1 MKKLKRYILICLG
14 LILSLQS
21 YGSKSLFITH
31 VTITTYN
38 AVRSQCDRSPL
49 ITADGTKIDH
59 RKVKSGEQRIV
70 AISRDLLYAIPLGSV
85 IYVEGYGRYEVRD
98 TMNSRFKHRIDILQH
113 SSKKNFKKNNIK
125 IKLVKKP
132 PIKKKNKNRKN
143 SRFA

>member
-21 YGSKSLFITH
+21 YGSKSLFTTH

-59 RKVKSGEQRIV
+59 RKVKSGKQRIV
-70 AISRDLLYAIPLGSV
+70 AISRDLLYAIPLGS
-85 IYVEGYGRYEVRD
+85 IIDIEGYGRYEVRD
-98 TMNSRFKHRIDILQH
+98 TMNSRFNHSIDILQH

-125 IKLVKKP
+125 IKLVSKP
-132 PIKKKNKNRKN
+132 IKKNKNRV
-143 SRFA
+143 

>member
-1 MKKLKRYILICLG
+1 MKKLKRYILIRIRM
-14 LILSLQS
+14 ILSLQS

-85 IYVEGYGRYEVRD
+85 IYVEGHGYYEVRD

-113 SSKKNFKKNNIK
+113 STKKNFKKDKIK
-125 IKLVKKP
+125 IKLVRK
-132 PIKKKNKNRKN
+132 PIKKNKDR
-143 SRFA
+143 RFI

>member
-1 MKKLKRYILICLG
+1 MKKLKRYILIGLG

-21 YGSKSLFITH
+21 YGSKSLFTTH

-59 RKVKSGEQRIV
+59 NKLKSGEQKIV
-70 AISRDLLYAIPLGSV
+70 AISRDLLYAIPLGS
-85 IYVEGYGRYEVRD
+85 IIDIEGYGRYEVRD
-98 TMNSRFKHRIDILQH
+98 TMNGRFNHRIDILQH

-132 PIKKKNKNRKN
+132 PIKKNKNR
-143 SRFA
+143 RFI

>member
-21 YGSKSLFITH
+21 YGSKSLFTTH

-59 RKVKSGEQRIV
+59 RKVKSGQQRIV
-70 AISRDLLYAIPLGSV
+70 AISRDLLYAIPLGS
-85 IYVEGYGRYEVRD
+85 IIDIEGYGRYEVRD

-113 SSKKNFKKNNIK
+113 SSKKNFKKDKIK
-125 IKLVKKP
+125 IKLVRK
-132 PIKKKNKNRKN
+132 PIKKNKDR
-143 SRFA
+143 RFI

>member
-21 YGSKSLFITH
+21 YGSKSLFTTH

-59 RKVKSGEQRIV
+59 NKVRSGEQKIV
-70 AISRDLLYAIPLGSV
+70 AISRDLLYAIPLGS
-85 IYVEGYGRYEVRD
+85 IIDIEGYGRYEVRD

-113 SSKKNFKKNNIK
+113 SSKKNFKKDKIK
-125 IKLVKKP
+125 IKLVRKP
-132 PIKKKNKNRKN
+132 IKKNKNR
-143 SRFA
+143 RFI

>member
-21 YGSKSLFITH
+21 YGSKSLFTTH

-85 IYVEGYGRYEVRD
+85 IDIEGYGKYEVRD
-98 TMNSRFKHRIDILQH
+98 TMNSRFKHSIDILQH

-132 PIKKKNKNRKN
+132 PIKKK
-143 SRFA
+143 

>member
-70 AISRDLLYAIPLGSV
+70 AISRDLLYAIPLGS
-85 IYVEGYGRYEVRD
+85 IIDIEGYGKYEVRD

-113 SSKKNFKKNNIK
+113 SSKKNFKKDKIK
-125 IKLVKKP
+125 IKLVKK
-132 PIKKKNKNRKN
+132 PIKKKNKNRKK
-143 SRFA
+143 

>member
-21 YGSKSLFITH
+21 YGSKSLFTTH

-59 RKVKSGEQRIV
+59 RKVKSGKQRIV

-85 IYVEGYGRYEVRD
+85 IDIEGYGRYEVRD

-113 SSKKNFKKNNIK
+113 SSKKNFKKDKIK
-125 IKLVKKP
+125 IKLVSKP
-132 PIKKKNKNRKN
+132 IKKNKNRV
-143 SRFA
+143 

>member
-21 YGSKSLFITH
+21 YGSKSLFTTH

-38 AVRSQCDRSPL
+38 AVMSQCDRSPL

-59 RKVKSGEQRIV
+59 RKVKSGQQRIV
-70 AISRDLLYAIPLGSV
+70 AISRDLLYAIPLGSL
-85 IYVEGYGRYEVRD
+85 IYVEGHGYYEVRD

-113 SSKKNFKKNNIK
+113 SSKKNFKKDKIK
-125 IKLVKKP
+125 IKLVEKP
-132 PIKKKNKNRKN
+132 PIKKKNKNRKK
-143 SRFA
+143 

>member
-21 YGSKSLFITH
+21 YGGKSLFTTH

-38 AVRSQCDRSPL
+38 AVMSQCDRSPL

-70 AISRDLLYAIPLGSV
+70 AISRDLLYAIPLGSL
-85 IYVEGYGRYEVRD
+85 IYVEGHGYYEVRD

-113 SSKKNFKKNNIK
+113 YSKKNFKKDKIK
-125 IKLVKKP
+125 IKLVRK
-132 PIKKKNKNRKN
+132 PIKKNKDR
-143 SRFA
+143 RFI

>member
-21 YGSKSLFITH
+21 YGSKSLFTTH

-49 ITADGTKIDH
+49 ITADGTKIDN

-85 IYVEGYGRYEVRD
+85 IYVEGHGYYEVRD

-113 SSKKNFKKNNIK
+113 SSKKNFKKDKIK

-132 PIKKKNKNRKN
+132 IKKNKDR
-143 SRFA
+143 RFI

>member
-21 YGSKSLFITH
+21 YGSKSLFTTH

-38 AVRSQCDRSPL
+38 AVISQCDRSPL

-85 IYVEGYGRYEVRD
+85 IYVEGHGYYEVRD

-113 SSKKNFKKNNIK
+113 SSKKNFKKDKIK
-125 IKLVKKP
+125 IKLVRK
-132 PIKKKNKNRKN
+132 PIKKNKDR
-143 SRFA
+143 RFI

>member
-1 MKKLKRYILICLG
+1 MKKLKKYILICLG

-21 YGSKSLFITH
+21 YGSKSLFTTH

-38 AVRSQCDRSPL
+38 AVMSQCDRSPL

-59 RKVKSGEQRIV
+59 RKVKSGEQRIA

-85 IYVEGYGRYEVRD
+85 IYVEGHGYYEVRD

-113 SSKKNFKKNNIK
+113 SSKKNFKKDKIK
-125 IKLVKKP
+125 IKLVRK
-132 PIKKKNKNRKN
+132 PIKKNKDR
-143 SRFA
+143 RFI

>member
-14 LILSLQS
+14 LTLSLQS
-21 YGSKSLFITH
+21 YGSKSLFTTH

-59 RKVKSGEQRIV
+59 NKVKSGKQKIV
-70 AISRDLLYAIPLGSV
+70 AISRDLLYAIPLGS
-85 IYVEGYGRYEVRD
+85 IIDIEGYGKYEVRD
-98 TMNSRFKHRIDILQH
+98 TMNSRFKHSIDILQH

-125 IKLVKKP
+125 IRLVKKP
-132 PIKKKNKNRKN
+132 PIKKNKNR
-143 SRFA
+143 RFI

>member
-1 MKKLKRYILICLG
+1 MKKLKKCILIGLG

-21 YGSKSLFITH
+21 YGSKSLFTTH

-59 RKVKSGEQRIV
+59 RKVKSGEQKIV
-70 AISRDLLYAIPLGSV
+70 AISRDLLYAIPLGS
-85 IYVEGYGRYEVRD
+85 IIDIEGYGRYEVRD
-98 TMNSRFKHRIDILQH
+98 TMNSRFNHSIDILQH

-132 PIKKKNKNRKN
+132 PIKKKNKNRKK
-143 SRFA
+143 

>member
-21 YGSKSLFITH
+21 YGSKSLFTTH

-59 RKVKSGEQRIV
+59 NKVKSGKQRIV
-70 AISRDLLYAIPLGSV
+70 AISRDLLYAIPLGSL
-85 IYVEGYGRYEVRD
+85 IYVEGHGYYEVRD

-113 SSKKNFKKNNIK
+113 SSKKNFKKDKIK
-125 IKLVKKP
+125 IKLVRKP
-132 PIKKKNKNRKN
+132 IKKNKNR
-143 SRFA
+143 RFI

>member
-21 YGSKSLFITH
+21 YGNKSLFTTH

-59 RKVKSGEQRIV
+59 NKVKSGEQKIV
-70 AISRDLLYAIPLGSV
+70 AISRDLLYAIPLGS
-85 IYVEGYGRYEVRD
+85 IIDIEGYGKYEVRD
-98 TMNSRFKHRIDILQH
+98 TMNSRFNHSIDILQH

-125 IKLVKKP
+125 IKLVSKP
-132 PIKKKNKNRKN
+132 IKKNKNRV
-143 SRFA
+143 

>member
-21 YGSKSLFITH
+21 YGSKSLFTTH

-38 AVRSQCDRSPL
+38 AVMSQCDRSPL

-70 AISRDLLYAIPLGSV
+70 AISRDLLYAIPLGS
-85 IYVEGYGRYEVRD
+85 IIEIEGYGRYEVRD
-98 TMNSRFKHRIDILQH
+98 TMNGRFNHSIDILQH

-125 IKLVKKP
+125 IKLVRKP
-132 PIKKKNKNRKN
+132 IKKNKNR
-143 SRFA
+143 RFI

>member
-21 YGSKSLFITH
+21 YGSKSFFTTH

-38 AVRSQCDRSPL
+38 AVMSQCDRSPL

-70 AISRDLLYAIPLGSV
+70 AISRDLLYAIPLGS
-85 IYVEGYGRYEVRD
+85 IIDIEGYGKYEVRD
-98 TMNSRFKHRIDILQH
+98 TMNSRFKHSIDILQH

-132 PIKKKNKNRKN
+132 PIKKNKNR
-143 SRFA
+143 RFI

>member
-21 YGSKSLFITH
+21 YGSKSPFTTH

-38 AVRSQCDRSPL
+38 AVRSQCDSSPL

-59 RKVKSGEQRIV
+59 RKLKSGEQKIV
-70 AISRDLLYAIPLGSV
+70 AISRDLLYAIPLGSL
-85 IYVEGYGRYEVRD
+85 IYVEGHGYYEVRD

-125 IKLVKKP
+125 IKLVSKP
-132 PIKKKNKNRKN
+132 IKKNKNRV
-143 SRFA
+143 

>member
-1 MKKLKRYILICLG
+1 MNKLKKCVLIGLG
-14 LILSLQS
+14 TMLSLHS
-21 YGSKSLFITH
+21 YGGKQQFITH

-85 IYVEGYGRYEVRD
+85 IYVEGHGYYEVRD

-113 SSKKNFKKNNIK
+113 SSKKNFKKDKIK
-125 IKLVKKP
+125 IKLVRK
-132 PIKKKNKNRKN
+132 PIKKNKDR
-143 SRFA
+143 RFI

>member
-1 MKKLKRYILICLG
+1 MKKLKKCILIGLG

-85 IYVEGYGRYEVRD
+85 IYVEGHGKYEVRD

-113 SSKKNFKKNNIK
+113 SSKKNFKKDKIK
-125 IKLVKKP
+125 IKLVRK
-132 PIKKKNKNRKN
+132 PIKKNKDR
-143 SRFA
+143 RFI

>member
-21 YGSKSLFITH
+21 YGSKSLFTTH

-38 AVRSQCDRSPL
+38 AVMSQCDRSPL

-70 AISRDLLYAIPLGSV
+70 AISRDLLYAIPLGS
-85 IYVEGYGRYEVRD
+85 IIDIEGYGRYEVRD
-98 TMNSRFKHRIDILQH
+98 TMNGRFNHSIDILQH

-132 PIKKKNKNRKN
+132 PIKKNKNR
-143 SRFA
+143 RFI

>member
-1 MKKLKRYILICLG
+1 MKKLKIYILICLG

-38 AVRSQCDRSPL
+38 AVMSQCDRSPL

-59 RKVKSGEQRIV
+59 NKLKSGEQKIV
-70 AISRDLLYAIPLGSV
+70 AISRDLLYAIPLGSL
-85 IYVEGYGRYEVRD
+85 IYVEGHGYYEVRD

-113 SSKKNFKKNNIK
+113 SSKKNFKKDKIK
-125 IKLVKKP
+125 IKLVRK
-132 PIKKKNKNRKN
+132 PIKKNKDR
-143 SRFA
+143 RFI

>member
-59 RKVKSGEQRIV
+59 RKVKSGKQRIV
-70 AISRDLLYAIPLGSV
+70 AISRDLLYAIPLGS
-85 IYVEGYGRYEVRD
+85 IIDIEGYGRYEVRD

-113 SSKKNFKKNNIK
+113 SSKKNFKKDKIK
-125 IKLVKKP
+125 IKLVRK
-132 PIKKKNKNRKN
+132 PIKKNKDR
-143 SRFA
+143 RFI

>member
-14 LILSLQS
+14 LILSLHS
-21 YGSKSLFITH
+21 YGGKQQFITH

-59 RKVKSGEQRIV
+59 NKVKSGEQRIV

-85 IYVEGYGRYEVRD
+85 IYVEGHGYYEVRD

-113 SSKKNFKKNNIK
+113 SSKKNFKKDKIK
-125 IKLVKKP
+125 IKLVRK
-132 PIKKKNKNRKN
+132 PIKKNKDR
-143 SRFA
+143 RFI

>member
-1 MKKLKRYILICLG
+1 MKKLKKCILIGLG

-59 RKVKSGEQRIV
+59 RKVKSGKQRIV

-85 IYVEGYGRYEVRD
+85 IYVEGHGYYEVRD
-98 TMNSRFKHRIDILQH
+98 TMNSRFRHRIDILQH
-113 SSKKNFKKNNIK
+113 SSKKNFKKDKIK
-125 IKLVKKP
+125 IKLVRK
-132 PIKKKNKNRKN
+132 PIKKNKDR
-143 SRFA
+143 RFI

>member
-21 YGSKSLFITH
+21 YGSKSLFTTH

-38 AVRSQCDRSPL
+38 AVRSQCDSSPL

-59 RKVKSGEQRIV
+59 RKLKSGEQKIV
-70 AISRDLLYAIPLGSV
+70 AISRDLLYAIPLGS
-85 IYVEGYGRYEVRD
+85 IIDIEGYGKYEVRD
-98 TMNSRFKHRIDILQH
+98 TMNSRFNHSIDILQH

-125 IKLVKKP
+125 IKLVSKP
-132 PIKKKNKNRKN
+132 IKKNKNRV
-143 SRFA
+143 

>member
-21 YGSKSLFITH
+21 YGSKSLFTTH

-38 AVRSQCDRSPL
+38 AVMSQCDRSPL

-70 AISRDLLYAIPLGSV
+70 AISRDLLYAIPLGS
-85 IYVEGYGRYEVRD
+85 IIDIEGYGKYEVRD

-113 SSKKNFKKNNIK
+113 SSKKNFKKDKIK
-125 IKLVKKP
+125 IKLVRK
-132 PIKKKNKNRKN
+132 PIKKNKDR
-143 SRFA
+143 RFI

>member
-21 YGSKSLFITH
+21 YGSKSLFTTH

-38 AVRSQCDRSPL
+38 AVISQCDRSPL

-70 AISRDLLYAIPLGSV
+70 AISRDLLYAIPLGS
-85 IYVEGYGRYEVRD
+85 IIEIEGYGRYEVRD

-113 SSKKNFKKNNIK
+113 SSKKNFKKDKIK
-125 IKLVKKP
+125 IKLVRK
-132 PIKKKNKNRKN
+132 PIKKNKDR
-143 SRFA
+143 RFI

>member
-49 ITADGTKIDH
+49 ITADGTKIDN
-59 RKVKSGEQRIV
+59 RKVKSGKQKIV
-70 AISRDLLYAIPLGSV
+70 AISRDLLYAIPLGS
-85 IYVEGYGRYEVRD
+85 IIDVEGYGKYEVRD

-113 SSKKNFKKNNIK
+113 SSKKNFKKDKIK
-125 IKLVKKP
+125 IKLVRK
-132 PIKKKNKNRKN
+132 PIKKKNKNRKK
-143 SRFA
+143 

>member
-21 YGSKSLFITH
+21 YGSKSLFTTH

-85 IYVEGYGRYEVRD
+85 IYVEGHGYYEVRD

-113 SSKKNFKKNNIK
+113 SSKKNFKKDKIK
-125 IKLVKKP
+125 ISLVRKP
-132 PIKKKNKNRKN
+132 IKKNKNR
-143 SRFA
+143 RFI

>member
-1 MKKLKRYILICLG
+1 MKKLKKCILIGLG

-21 YGSKSLFITH
+21 YGSKSLFTTH

-59 RKVKSGEQRIV
+59 RKLKSGEQKIV
-70 AISRDLLYAIPLGSV
+70 AISRDLLYAIPLGSL
-85 IYVEGYGRYEVRD
+85 IYVEGHGYYEVRD

-113 SSKKNFKKNNIK
+113 SSKKNFKKDKIK
-125 IKLVKKP
+125 IKLVRK
-132 PIKKKNKNRKN
+132 PIKKNKDR
-143 SRFA
+143 RFI

>member
-21 YGSKSLFITH
+21 YGSKSLFTTH

-85 IYVEGYGRYEVRD
+85 IYVEGHGYYEVRD

-113 SSKKNFKKNNIK
+113 SSKKNFKKDKIK
-125 IKLVKKP
+125 IKLVRK
-132 PIKKKNKNRKN
+132 PIKKNKDR
-143 SRFA
+143 RFI

>member
-1 MKKLKRYILICLG
+1 MKKLKRYILICLV

-21 YGSKSLFITH
+21 YGSKSLFTTH

-38 AVRSQCDRSPL
+38 AVMSQCDRSPL

-85 IYVEGYGRYEVRD
+85 IYVEGHGYYEVRD

-113 SSKKNFKKNNIK
+113 SSKKNFKKDKIK
-125 IKLVKKP
+125 IKLVRKP
-132 PIKKKNKNRKN
+132 IKKNKNR
-143 SRFA
+143 RFI

>member
-1 MKKLKRYILICLG
+1 MKKLKKYILICLG

-21 YGSKSLFITH
+21 YGSKSLFTTH

-59 RKVKSGEQRIV
+59 RKVKSGKQRIV
-70 AISRDLLYAIPLGSV
+70 AISRDLLYAIPLGS
-85 IYVEGYGRYEVRD
+85 IIDIEGYGRYEVRD

-113 SSKKNFKKNNIK
+113 SSKKNFKKDKIK
-125 IKLVKKP
+125 IKLVRK
-132 PIKKKNKNRKN
+132 PIKKNKDR
-143 SRFA
+143 RFI